1 MDLIE
6 PPEGVQ
12 SIMVRGGEAEGIRGE
27 VISELGIYGI
37 ALFRNSRE
45 NGTGGME
52 MLLNESVGHLLRT
65 KGRESDE
72 GGVAV
77 GFSVIDSPWLV

>member
-6 PPEGVQ
+6 PPEGVEA
-12 SIMVRGGEAEGIRGE
+12 IMVKAGEERGVRSE
-27 VISELGIYGI
+27 VVSELGVYGVM
-37 ALFRNSRE
+37 LFRR
-45 NGTGGME
+45 GQDGGADV
-52 MLLNESVGHLLRT
+52 LVNETVGHLLRT